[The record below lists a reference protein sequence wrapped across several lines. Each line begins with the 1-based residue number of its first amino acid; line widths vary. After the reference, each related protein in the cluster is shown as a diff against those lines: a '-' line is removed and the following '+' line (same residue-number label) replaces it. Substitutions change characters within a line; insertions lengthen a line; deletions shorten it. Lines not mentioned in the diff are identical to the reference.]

1 MTFFSLS
8 SQLPPPPPLV
18 LYRFFFFFHT
28 IVTLLQQEPVMVN
41 CLTFL
46 IVPWCC
52 AVWSVSTW
60 FSPHTSREVCY
71 CGHLCLVGIG
81 GVVCVLLALVPA
93 FVSIRFV
100 EMCSYDASRQP
111 FFFFFGSVPARSA
124 KIENT
129 ACDTALNRQKG
140 VL

>member
-1 MTFFSLS
+1 
-8 SQLPPPPPLV
+8 
-18 LYRFFFFFHT
+18 
-28 IVTLLQQEPVMVN
+28 MVN

-81 GVVCVLLALVPA
+81 GVVCVLQALVLA

-111 FFFFFGSVPARSA
+111 LFCFFWMCPCSLSEYRKHCVRHSIEQAKRRSLRHNFYCTKCFYSFHKIHLESSILNKIKLKYLRDSV
-124 KIENT
+124 
-129 ACDTALNRQKG
+129 
-140 VL
+140 